1 MVRALVA
8 RRRTREPIA
17 YILGRRDFH
26 GATFSVDA
34 RVLDEALI
42 IAAGLSIQDP
52 RERPADAKQAADL
65 AHAQFADPKSD
76 FVAVLK
82 LWEAYSTA
90 HEDLTQSKL
99 RDWCEKH
106 FLSFLRMREWRE
118 LHAQLSQIADE
129 LKLRRNEL
137 PATYEPLHKAL
148 LTGLLG
154 NVGMKSLEG
163 DDYLGARGIHFHI
176 FPASGLKKARPKWLV
191 SAELTETS
199 KLYARCVAS
208 IQPEFR

>member
-1 MVRALVA
+1 
-8 RRRTREPIA
+8 
-17 YILGRRDFH
+17 
-26 GATFSVDA
+26 
-34 RVLDEALI
+34 
-42 IAAGLSIQDP
+42 
-52 RERPADAKQAADL
+52 
-65 AHAQFADPKSD
+65 
-76 FVAVLK
+76 
-82 LWEAYSTA
+82 
-90 HEDLTQSKL
+90 
-99 RDWCEKH
+99 
-106 FLSFLRMREWRE
+106 MREWRE

-129 LKLRRNEL
+129 LKLRRNQDT

-208 IQPEFR
+208 IQPEWLEALAPHLVKYHYFEPHWEKARGEVVASERVTLYGLNIVPRRSVSYGRVAPQEAREIFLREALAAGLALGVF